1 MNSDPLNNVIHRRN
15 VHRVYGP
22 DSDNAYHDDRFNI
35 DQYYNAVEDEQ
46 IYMDEYT
53 SLVHR
58 YNDFIMSG
66 NAMFTRMEQTLR
78 ENLARTLVRQS
89 YYFQHLNTRIRLRG
103 SGAGY
108 DVNDRG
114 PGVQPNTQ
122 SQGQIPNMEA
132 PAPINTMN
140 APPPPAPVH
149 PPTSGPGQPVREP
162 DNSSPQPQIP
172 SNNYVNE
179 FFPRLLS
186 RYFSAEVNRN
196 ERQLNNSRDNRFS
209 MLYTVPVALRTNN
222 NLGGSGGGS
231 GAPTSDQINRATLNT
246 VFSHILSPV
255 NATCP
260 ISRDE
265 FNDDS
270 EITMIRGCNHIFN
283 RDSLREWFVSHST
296 CPMCRQD
303 IREYRPSSLVS
314 EPEQREIRQGR
325 GGVGGGM
332 ANISIDHVD
341 DNHITFSYDIPV
353 QYTDSEIYR
362 NIVDTITGMAQTSQ
376 PAHGQ
381 DNAERD
387 PNTPSSTNQND
398 NNDNDENNN
407 DDDILDVD

>member
-108 DVNDRG
+108 DVNDRV

-222 NLGGSGGGS
+222 NLGSS
-231 GAPTSDQINRATLNT
+231 GAPTNDQINRATLNT

-255 NATCP
+255 NAICP

-303 IREYRPSSLVS
+303 IRDYRPSSMVS
-314 EPEQREIRQGR
+314 ESEQREIRQGR
-325 GGVGGGM
+325 GGLGGGM